1 MFFFLIQLLTYM
13 DINLKLH
20 TMTEEELYYFNYV
33 IDMIEESELQL
44 LETQS
49 CLHYYDNDDDLPW

>member
-1 MFFFLIQLLTYM
+1 M